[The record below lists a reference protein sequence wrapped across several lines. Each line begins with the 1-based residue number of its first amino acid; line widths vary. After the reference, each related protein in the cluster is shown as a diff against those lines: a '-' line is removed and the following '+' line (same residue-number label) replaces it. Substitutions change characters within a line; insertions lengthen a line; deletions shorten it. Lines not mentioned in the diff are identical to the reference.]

1 MTQEVIEPLTQD
13 ERTILEIA
21 SHGEFM
27 IETGRWHDPIMSL
40 VKKGYM
46 EGPQF
51 NRYITEAGRKAVG
64 ASDAD
69 EDRNLAAYVDKFR
82 DMEIG
87 RSEIAAA
94 ITSMV
99 DPWVALVRKSVG
111 LSGKATSYDLDR
123 WLEVLR
129 KQVAAKLA
137 EEN

>member
-1 MTQEVIEPLTQD
+1 MTQEVIEALTSD
-13 ERTILEIA
+13 KRTILEIA

-51 NRYITEAGRKAVG
+51 NRYITEAGRKAFG

-82 DMEIG
+82 ELEIG

-94 ITSMV
+94 ITGMV
-99 DPWVALVRKSVG
+99 DSWVGLVRKSAS
-111 LSGKATSYDLDR
+111 LSGKAASYDLDR

-129 KQVAAKLA
+129 KQVAAKLS
-137 EEN
+137 EQN